1 MSKLFNLFLFA
12 YLCMT
17 LQSLSAQIVERHRPK
32 EWDSLV
38 VGARFMDR
46 FLPMPAGKLSRDVWG
61 GGNVL
66 PRYVDNG
73 IEDPVRSYWGG
84 NILKSDDS
92 LYHLFVCGWLENS
105 PKGHFEWPNSIV
117 YHATCSNPIGPF
129 VVKDTIGA
137 GHNPEAFR
145 AKDGDYVIYVIDG
158 YYKSHSVDGP
168 WTYHKFDFDR
178 RDRPIIEGLSNLTF
192 SQREDGSYLMV
203 CRGGG
208 VWISKTGL
216 STYQQISDKR
226 VYPAVKGEFEDPVVW
241 RDHIQYHLI
250 VNDWLGRIAFYQR
263 SKDGVNWVTDPGE
276 AYAPG
281 VSFHKEGHLED
292 WFKFERPKV
301 FQDKYG
307 RAIQMN
313 LAVIDTLKTEDKPN
327 DRHSSKNI
335 GIPLNPG
342 LLMTMLNEKP
352 ITGKTKTIRIKIEAE
367 DNFDPIREVDV
378 PSVRFG
384 ASSEVN
390 LGKGCNVIKTE
401 QDGRD
406 LILTFDA
413 CGHGITPDEFAPKL
427 IGRTKAGE
435 MLYGYARL
443 PWVDYNEPILSAR
456 KPLLTSV
463 TEGTRLEIKV
473 ENFGQ
478 IASKKAKLNLVYLQ
492 NGKPV
497 EVGKVNIPALQ
508 PYDATEVAFVSPV
521 AFGKE
526 KEYEFILTI
535 TSGKTSSN
543 YLFKSTSL

>member
-1 MSKLFNLFLFA
+1 MNKSFA
-12 YLCMT
+12 LLVSLTLLCVLPT
-17 LQSLSAQIVERHRPK
+17 ELSAQITERSRPK
-32 EWDSLV
+32 AWDSLV
-38 VGARFMDR
+38 SGARFMDR
-46 FLPMPAGKLSRDVWG
+46 FLPMPVGKLSRDVWG
-61 GGNVL
+61 GENVL

-73 IEDPVRSYWGG
+73 IEDSIRSYWGG
-84 NILKSDDS
+84 NILKGDDS
-92 LYHLFVCGWLENS
+92 LYHLFVCGWPENS
-105 PKGHFEWPNSIV
+105 PKGHFEWPHSIV
-117 YHATCSNPIGPF
+117 YHATCSNPMGPF
-129 VVKDTIGA
+129 VIKDTIGA

-145 AKDGDYVIYVIDG
+145 TKDGHYVIYVIDG
-158 YYKSHSVDGP
+158 YYKARSVDGP
-168 WTYHKFDFDR
+168 WSYHKFDFDR
-178 RDRPIIEGLSNLTF
+178 RDRRIIEGLSNLTF
-192 SQREDGSYLMV
+192 AQREDGSYLMV

-208 VWISKTGL
+208 IWISKTGL

-226 VYPAVKGEFEDPVVW
+226 VYPPVKGEFEDPVVW

-250 VNDWLGRIAFYQR
+250 VNDWYGRIAFYQR

-276 AYAPG
+276 AYALG
-281 VSFHKEGHLED
+281 VSFHQDGRLED

-313 LAVIDTLKTEDKPN
+313 LAVIDTLKAEDKPN

-367 DNFDPIREVDV
+367 TGFEPIREVDV
-378 PSVRFG
+378 ASVRFG

-390 LGKGCNVIKTE
+390 FGKGCSVIKAE
-401 QDGRD
+401 PDGND

-427 IGRTKAGE
+427 IGKTKAGK
-435 MLYGYARL
+435 MLYGYTRL

-456 KPLLTSV
+456 KPVFTPV
-463 TEGTRLEIKV
+463 AKGTRMEIKV
-473 ENFGQ
+473 ENLGQ
-478 IASKKAKLNLVYLQ
+478 IASGKAKLNLVYLQ

-497 EVGKVNIPALQ
+497 EVGKVNLSALQ

-521 AFGKE
+521 VFEKE
-526 KEYEFILTI
+526 KEHEFILTI
-535 TSGKTSSN
+535 TSGKKSSN
-543 YLFKSTSL
+543 YSFKTN